1 MWVAGGTVKEHCCCR
16 TRMWEMEPH
25 SDLETLHSLLLS
37 VVVTLRA
44 QSQKGLPA
52 CLFIHNYISSILYRI
67 TDFLIS
73 SETNHSGRILSF
85 QIKLFASKLTFIFLT
100 SGHFYSVQIKIREE
114 GSFSVC
120 VIS

>member
-1 MWVAGGTVKEHCCCR
+1 
-16 TRMWEMEPH
+16 MEPH
-25 SDLETLHSLLLS
+25 SDLDTLHSLLLS

-44 QSQKGLPA
+44 EHSLTKDCQHA
-52 CLFIHNYISSILYRI
+52 CLFTITFLPSVTEI

-73 SETNHSGRILSF
+73 SETNRSGRILSF

-114 GSFSVC
+114 GSLNVC
-120 VIS
+120 IIS